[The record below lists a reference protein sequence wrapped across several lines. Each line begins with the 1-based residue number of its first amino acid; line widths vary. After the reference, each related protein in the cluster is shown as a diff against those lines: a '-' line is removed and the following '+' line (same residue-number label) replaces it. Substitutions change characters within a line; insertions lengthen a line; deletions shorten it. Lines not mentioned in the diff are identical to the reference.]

1 MKNKLVFKYV
11 GKVLISFSILLLI
24 PILISII
31 YKESF
36 IGFLIPLLSSL
47 GIGLLLNTFKPK
59 NKTLYARDGF
69 MIVSIAWIIIS
80 ILSAIPLSIEV
91 NISFVDAW
99 FESVSGLTTTG
110 ATIFDDVECLSKSI
124 LFWRSFMHF
133 IGGKIGRAH
142 V

>member
-24 PILISII
+24 PILVSLV

-36 IGFLIPLLSSL
+36 IGFLIPLFFSL
-47 GIGLLLNTFKPK
+47 GIGLLLNKLNPK

-69 MIVSIAWIIIS
+69 MIVSIAWIIICL
-80 ILSAIPLSIEV
+80 LSAIPLYMGADV
-91 NISFVDAW
+91 SFIDAL

-110 ATIFDDVECLSKSI
+110 ATIFDDVEKLGKSI
-124 LFWRSFMHF
+124 LDRKS
-133 IGGKIGRAH
+133 
-142 V
+142 VV